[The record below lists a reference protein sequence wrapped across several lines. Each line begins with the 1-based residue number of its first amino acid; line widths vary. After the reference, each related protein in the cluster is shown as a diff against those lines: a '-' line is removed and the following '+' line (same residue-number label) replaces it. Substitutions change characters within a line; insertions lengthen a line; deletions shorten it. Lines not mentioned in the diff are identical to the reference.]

1 MPNDISLSI
10 RGVTEAQQQ
19 LQAVDKATADPQLIA
34 LLSLAAG
41 QVHRYLMSLGKD
53 TPPVGITGVLPVITG
68 RLKNSFFWGTGR
80 QGNSLVGYV
89 ATNLIYAPEVERRR
103 GFLAKT
109 IKDMEGPVNSL
120 FGRGLPR

>member
-1 MPNDISLSI
+1 MPNDVSISI

-19 LQAVDKATADPQLIA
+19 LQAINKATADPQLVA
-34 LLSLAAG
+34 MLSLAAG

-80 QGNSLVGYV
+80 QGSSLVGYV
-89 ATNLIYAPEVERRR
+89 ATNLTYAPEVERRR

-109 IKDMEGPVNSL
+109 AKAMEGPVNSL
-120 FGRGLPR
+120 FTRGLPR